1 MQALSSKL
9 EKWKIFKFHVSS
21 KGYFISFFMAW
32 LNMRLQFLVESE
44 NQLKV
49 LNDQNFWL
57 ALIIGIQ
64 PSPKYIQE
72 IFL

>member
-1 MQALSSKL
+1 
-9 EKWKIFKFHVSS
+9 
-21 KGYFISFFMAW
+21 
-32 LNMRLQFLVESE
+32 MRLQFLVESE

-64 PSPKYIQE
+64 PSPKYVQEYVQE